1 MLSKFSVKKPFTV
14 FVSVILVVLLGVI
27 SFTKMTTDLLP
38 SMDLPYVVVMTT
50 YPGASPEKVE
60 LAVTKPLE
68 QSLATTSGVKNIN
81 SISSENSSII
91 ILEFEQSVNMDSIL
105 IEMNSYIDLAQAQF
119 DDDVQSPMV
128 MKMNPDML
136 PIMVASIDV
145 NGLDTKEVT
154 KIVNETVIP
163 AFEKID
169 GVASVN
175 STGLVEE
182 KIKIQLNQE
191 KIDSINNKVL
201 ASVDEK
207 LAEGKAQLD
216 DAKNQLES
224 GKNQLETQGKE
235 QTAQLAEA
243 SAALESGKT
252 QLIEAINSL
261 LLAQN
266 DLENQKADI
275 EQKKNLLDK
284 FLEAQQG
291 VGIEIS
297 EKEQELL
304 NELTSGL
311 EAINSGISEIT
322 TKKGEL
328 ETQLTG
334 LADKEKELELGKL
347 TLNQELSKASAQ
359 LTNSEAELNKSIKEF
374 EASRDEVYKN
384 AGIGEALS
392 ASTISNILKAENFS
406 MPAGYIQED
415 EEKYL
420 VKVGDELTSLEEL
433 ENLLLFNIDV
443 EGVGDIYLKD
453 IAEVSY
459 TDNSDEMYAKINGND
474 GIILSFQKQST
485 YSTSEVSNKINDT
498 IEELQKNNQDMHITA
513 LEDQGIYIN
522 IVIHSVLSNL
532 ILGGILAIII
542 LLLFLRNIKPTI
554 IIAFSIPISLLFA
567 LVMMYFSGVT
577 MNVISLA
584 GLALGVGM
592 LVDNSIVVI
601 ENIYR
606 LRNEGMSAIQAA
618 VKGST
623 QVAGA
628 ILASTL
634 TTICVFLPIVFT
646 EGISRQLF
654 TDMGLTIAYSLIASL
669 IVALT
674 LVPTMSSTMLKTTV
688 EKEHKFFNKF
698 IKIYSKAL
706 KFALRYKPI
715 FLILVVVLLV
725 SSTVISI
732 SRGSSL
738 MPEMDSTQISV
749 SMTMDNDT
757 KTTDLREMSNTIIDR
772 ISEIDD
778 VDTIGAMQNSSSMS
792 LMGGGDSKSISLYV
806 ILKDDKKLSSKEVG
820 KLIEDKTKDLNCEIN
835 VTTSTMDMSDLGGSG
850 ISLSVEGDDLDK
862 IKEIANDIADI
873 ISKVDGTIE
882 VSNGQEDTSLE
893 TRITVDK
900 NKAMEYGLTV
910 AQVYQAVAQEISLET
925 TSTSLSINSS
935 DYPVI
940 IAKDSN
946 NTLKRDNIKDLEIK
960 GTKNGNEEKIA
971 LSEIATISEE
981 NGLSS
986 INHINQTR
994 AITVSAA
1001 IDAEHNVGNVSKA
1014 VEKEIDKYELP
1025 EGYTIEI
1032 GGESDS
1038 MKQAFG
1044 DLILMIAMAIVFIY
1058 LIMVAQFQSL
1068 LSPFIVLFT
1077 IPLAFTGGF
1086 LALIITGFELN
1097 MISILGFLML
1107 AGIVVNNGIVFV
1119 DYVNQLRLGGMKKKE
1134 ALIEAGKARIRPIL
1148 MTALTTILGLSTLA
1162 MGIGMG
1168 ADMIQPMAIVTIGG
1182 LTYATV
1188 LTLFIVPIMYDIL
1201 HRRELKPIII
1211 EESI

>member
-81 SISSENSSII
+81 SISSENSSVI

-154 KIVNETVIP
+154 KVVNETVIP

-182 KIKIQLNQE
+182 KIKVQLNQE

-201 ASVDEK
+201 ASIDKK

-224 GKNQLETQGKE
+224 GKNQLQTQGKE

-243 SAALESGKT
+243 SSALESGKT

-284 FLEAQQG
+284 FLEVQQG

-359 LTNSEAELNKSIKEF
+359 LTNSEEELNKSIKEF

-406 MPAGYIQED
+406 MPAGYIQEE

-453 IAEVSY
+453 VAEVSY
-459 TDNSDEMYAKINGND
+459 ADNSDEMYAKINGND

-498 IEELQKNNQDMHITA
+498 IEELQKNNPDMHITA

-522 IVIHSVLSNL
+522 IVIQSVLSNL

-606 LRNEGMSAIQAA
+606 LRNEGMPAIQAA
-618 VKGST
+618 VKGAT

-674 LVPTMSSTMLKTTV
+674 LVPTMSSTLLKTTV
-688 EKEHKFFNKF
+688 EKEHKFFNRF
-698 IKIYSKAL
+698 IRIYSKSL

-715 FLILVVVLLV
+715 FLILVVVLLI

-757 KTTDLREMSNTIIDR
+757 KTTDLREMSNNIIDR

-778 VDTIGAMQNSSSMS
+778 VDTIGAMQNSSYMS

-835 VTTSTMDMSDLGGSG
+835 VTTSTMDMSALGGSG
-850 ISLSVEGDDLDK
+850 ISLSIEGDDLDK
-862 IKEIANDIADI
+862 IKEISNDIADI
-873 ISKVDGTIE
+873 ISKVDGAIE

-935 DYPVI
+935 NYPVI

-946 NTLKRDNIKDLEIK
+946 NILKRDNIKDLEIK
-960 GTKNGNEEKIA
+960 GTKNGNEEKVV

-1001 IDAEHNVGNVSKA
+1001 VDAEHNVGNVSKA
-1014 VEKEIDKYELP
+1014 VEKEIEKYELP

-1097 MISILGFLML
+1097 MIAILGFLML

-1119 DYVNQLRLGGMKKKE
+1119 DYVNQLRLGGMEKKE

>member
-14 FVSVILVVLLGVI
+14 FVSVILVVLLGAI

-68 QSLATTSGVKNIN
+68 QSLATTSGIKNIN
-81 SISSENSSII
+81 SISSENSSVI

-224 GKNQLETQGKE
+224 GKNKLETQGKE

-243 SAALESGKT
+243 SATLESGKT

-359 LTNSEAELNKSIKEF
+359 LTNSETELNKSIKEF

-392 ASTISNILKAENFS
+392 ASTISNILKVENFS
-406 MPAGYIQED
+406 MPAGYIQEE

-453 IAEVSY
+453 VAEVSY

-498 IEELQKNNQDMHITA
+498 IEELQKNNSDMHITA

-522 IVIHSVLSNL
+522 IVIQSVLSNL

-606 LRNEGMSAIQAA
+606 LRNEGMPAIQAA
-618 VKGST
+618 VKGAT

-674 LVPTMSSTMLKTTV
+674 LVPTMSSTLLKTTV

-698 IKIYSKAL
+698 INIYSKSL

-757 KTTDLREMSNTIIDR
+757 KTTDLREMSNNIIDR
-772 ISEIDD
+772 ISEIED

-792 LMGGGDSKSISLYV
+792 LMGGGDNKSISLYV

-835 VTTSTMDMSDLGGSG
+835 VSTSTMDMSALGGSG
-850 ISLSVEGDDLDK
+850 ISLSIEGDDLDK

-873 ISKVDGTIE
+873 ISKVDGAIE

-935 DYPVI
+935 NYPVI

-946 NTLKRDNIKDLEIK
+946 NTLKRDNIKELEIK
-960 GTKNGNEEKIA
+960 GTKNGNEEKVA

-994 AITVSAA
+994 AITVSASV
-1001 IDAEHNVGNVSKA
+1001 DAEHNVGNVSKA
-1014 VEKEIDKYELP
+1014 VEKEIEKYELP
-1025 EGYTIEI
+1025 QGYTIEI

-1097 MISILGFLML
+1097 MIAILGFLML

-1119 DYVNQLRLGGMKKKE
+1119 DYVNQLRLGGMEKKE
-1134 ALIEAGKARIRPIL
+1134 ALIEAGKSRIRPIL

>member
-1 MLSKFSVKKPFTV
+1 M
-14 FVSVILVVLLGVI
+14 
-27 SFTKMTTDLLP
+27 
-38 SMDLPYVVVMTT
+38 
-50 YPGASPEKVE
+50 
-60 LAVTKPLE
+60 
-68 QSLATTSGVKNIN
+68 
-81 SISSENSSII
+81 
-91 ILEFEQSVNMDSIL
+91 
-105 IEMNSYIDLAQAQF
+105 
-119 DDDVQSPMV
+119 
-128 MKMNPDML
+128 
-136 PIMVASIDV
+136 
-145 NGLDTKEVT
+145 
-154 KIVNETVIP
+154 
-163 AFEKID
+163 
-169 GVASVN
+169 
-175 STGLVEE
+175 
-182 KIKIQLNQE
+182 
-191 KIDSINNKVL
+191 
-201 ASVDEK
+201 
-207 LAEGKAQLD
+207 
-216 DAKNQLES
+216 
-224 GKNQLETQGKE
+224 
-235 QTAQLAEA
+235 
-243 SAALESGKT
+243 
-252 QLIEAINSL
+252 
-261 LLAQN
+261 
-266 DLENQKADI
+266 
-275 EQKKNLLDK
+275 LDK

-792 LMGGGDSKSISLYV
+792 LMGG
-806 ILKDDKKLSSKEVG
+806 
-820 KLIEDKTKDLNCEIN
+820 
-835 VTTSTMDMSDLGGSG
+835 
-850 ISLSVEGDDLDK
+850 
-862 IKEIANDIADI
+862 
-873 ISKVDGTIE
+873 
-882 VSNGQEDTSLE
+882 
-893 TRITVDK
+893 
-900 NKAMEYGLTV
+900 
-910 AQVYQAVAQEISLET
+910 
-925 TSTSLSINSS
+925 
-935 DYPVI
+935 
-940 IAKDSN
+940 
-946 NTLKRDNIKDLEIK
+946 
-960 GTKNGNEEKIA
+960 
-971 LSEIATISEE
+971 
-981 NGLSS
+981 
-986 INHINQTR
+986 
-994 AITVSAA
+994 
-1001 IDAEHNVGNVSKA
+1001 
-1014 VEKEIDKYELP
+1014 
-1025 EGYTIEI
+1025 
-1032 GGESDS
+1032 
-1038 MKQAFG
+1038 
-1044 DLILMIAMAIVFIY
+1044 
-1058 LIMVAQFQSL
+1058 
-1068 LSPFIVLFT
+1068 
-1077 IPLAFTGGF
+1077 
-1086 LALIITGFELN
+1086 
-1097 MISILGFLML
+1097 
-1107 AGIVVNNGIVFV
+1107 
-1119 DYVNQLRLGGMKKKE
+1119 
-1134 ALIEAGKARIRPIL
+1134 
-1148 MTALTTILGLSTLA
+1148 
-1162 MGIGMG
+1162 
-1168 ADMIQPMAIVTIGG
+1168 
-1182 LTYATV
+1182 
-1188 LTLFIVPIMYDIL
+1188 
-1201 HRRELKPIII
+1201 RR
-1211 EESI
+1211 